1 MKVIIFPLELLK
13 VKALESLN
21 ETVNIE
27 HIHNTHMNTMAFR
40 KILIKAVESTTKD
53 LIRFSGELSDQGKDD
68 DNNYFPYEA
77 KYKALIYHYL
87 LTNGVSYRELA
98 FEWKPDSDYSK
109 SNLKHIDLW
118 YSDSK
123 KKCNV
128 LIEVKQV
135 YGLNRSG
142 IDIRYTDYRTK
153 RNGKVVSGII
163 YDVIKLHNACKGNK
177 DGYENKGIML
187 MYLAE
192 PKIEDNLDLSI
203 IKGSVLNQVKQEINK
218 KPKNVELLWT
228 SKRRTEYISLD

>member
-1 MKVIIFPLELLK
+1 
-13 VKALESLN
+13 
-21 ETVNIE
+21 
-27 HIHNTHMNTMAFR
+27 MNKMDFR
-40 KILIKAVESTTKD
+40 KELIKAIKSTTND
-53 LIRFSGELSDQGKDD
+53 LIGFSEELLTQRKEDD
-68 DNNYFPYEA
+68 DNYFPYEA
-77 KYKALIYHYL
+77 KYTAHMYHYL
-87 LTNGVSYRELA
+87 LTNGVSYREQA
-98 FEWKPDSDYSK
+98 FEWKPDYSK
-109 SNLKHIDLW
+109 NKLKHIDLW

-142 IDIRYTDYRTK
+142 IDIRDTDYRTK
-153 RNGKVVSGII
+153 RNGKAVSGII

-177 DGYENKGIML
+177 DGYEYKGIML

-192 PKIEDNLDLSI
+192 PKIEDNLDFSI

-218 KPKNVELLWT
+218 RPENVELLWT